1 MICSD
6 WRLCHNLNLLQL
18 LEAKTKESSS
28 ILILVEL
35 WYLHGCSDHIS
46 SFIREESSLTCTIW
60 VGQWIQRWPS
70 KNPEPSSASKW
81 GTRKNPQFYV
91 KDGKN
96 YNYLGFFFI
105 LFSCYT
111 GTNLMVTKVKKEV
124 QSFTGG
130 LLLCTFHTRRS
141 LYFILKIHPKDR
153 WQSKEKDK

>member
-96 YNYLGFFFI
+96 YNYLGIFFYFFF
-105 LFSCYT
+105 
-111 GTNLMVTKVKKEV
+111 
-124 QSFTGG
+124 
-130 LLLCTFHTRRS
+130 LLYGNKFNG
-141 LYFILKIHPKDR
+141 YK
-153 WQSKEKDK
+153 SKERSTIFHRWSSSLHVSYSQKPLLHSENPSQRQMAK